1 MLPQRFSING
11 LQGKA
16 GLMETSLNNQS
27 FFLQPGDV
35 YRVDLGLPAGTLYSS
50 WNVEAGP
57 YGGAV
62 DITDWFDFDGS
73 FLSINAPNDLFSNS
87 TYYSGDNPLSSR
99 GHVYEHMDL
108 SLTFVTDA
116 GDFYRDDFS
125 VSITPVA
132 SLNSVSGFSDKFS

>member
-1 MLPQRFSING
+1 MGTL
-11 LQGKA
+11 
-16 GLMETSLNNQS
+16 LNNQS

-35 YRVDLGLPAGTLYSS
+35 YRVDLGLPAGTLYTS
-50 WNVEAGP
+50 WSVEAGA

-87 TYYSGDNPLSSR
+87 THYSGDNPLAYR
-99 GHVYEHMDL
+99 GHENHHMDL

-116 GDFYRDDFS
+116 GDFYQDNFS
-125 VSITPVA
+125 VSITP
-132 SLNSVSGFSDKFS
+132 LHP